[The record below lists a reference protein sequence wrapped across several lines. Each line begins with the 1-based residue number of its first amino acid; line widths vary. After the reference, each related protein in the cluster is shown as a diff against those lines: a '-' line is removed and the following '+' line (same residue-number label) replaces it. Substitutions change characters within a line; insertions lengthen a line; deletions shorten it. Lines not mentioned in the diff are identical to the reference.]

1 MFHFND
7 IHTRSRWAW
16 PYIIFLFCF
25 VVMPLVMIV
34 IYAFEDNTGAFTLNN
49 FARFFTRS
57 EAINTFFYSLGIAFY
72 TTLVCFLLGFPA
84 AYFMGMEEYKVS
96 TVLAM
101 LFILPMSFNSLL
113 RTIAT
118 VEVFSLA
125 NIPLGEGTLMFGM
138 VYNFLPFMIYP
149 IYNTIQK
156 MDKSVIEA
164 ARDLGANRKEVF
176 IKIIFPLSMP
186 GVYSGIAMVF
196 MPTVSTFA
204 ITELL
209 TRNKIKLFG
218 SIIQENIQSGVLL
231 NYGAALSFIM
241 LVFILLTNL
250 FNKTEGVNDEK

>member
-1 MFHFND
+1 
-7 IHTRSRWAW
+7 
-16 PYIIFLFCF
+16 
-25 VVMPLVMIV
+25 
-34 IYAFEDNTGAFTLNN
+34 
-49 FARFFTRS
+49 
-57 EAINTFFYSLGIAFY
+57 
-72 TTLVCFLLGFPA
+72 
-84 AYFMGMEEYKVS
+84 
-96 TVLAM
+96 
-101 LFILPMSFNSLL
+101 
-113 RTIAT
+113 
-118 VEVFSLA
+118 
-125 NIPLGEGTLMFGM
+125 
-138 VYNFLPFMIYP
+138 MIYP

>member
-1 MFHFND
+1 MLHFNN

-16 PYIIFLFCF
+16 PYIVFLVCF
-25 VVMPLVMIV
+25 VLLPLLLIV
-34 IYAFEDNTGAFTLNN
+34 LYAFQDNAGNFTFEN
-49 FARFFTRS
+49 FARFFHRS
-57 EAINTFFYSLGIAFY
+57 ETLNTFFYSLAVAFY
-72 TTLVCFLLGFPA
+72 TTLICLFIGYPA
-84 AYFMGMEEYKVS
+84 AYFMAREDYKITKVMA
-96 TVLAM
+96 L
-101 LFILPMSFNSLL
+101 LFILPMAINSLL

-118 VEVFSLA
+118 VEVFNLS

-156 MDKSVIEA
+156 LDGSIIDA
-164 ARDLGANRKEVF
+164 ARDLGADNRHVF
-176 IKIIFPLSMP
+176 KKIILPLSMP
-186 GVYSGIAMVF
+186 GVYSGIIMVF

-209 TRNKIKLFG
+209 THNKIKLFG

-241 LVFILLTNL
+241 LLFILLTNL
-250 FNKTEGVNDEK
+250 LSTNSLGGDER